1 MIYIEGSNIEIIMLK
16 NYMEEQSKTNEKE
29 IEYMKNDLKKAMKD
43 LSESELIV
51 LEMYFYENKKEIEI
65 AEILDIHQPNVN
77 RLKRNPIRKLKGILV
92 A

>member
-77 RLKRNPIRKLKGILV
+77 RLKRNAIRKLKGILV